1 MSFLFPAVLWGL
13 IAVSLPIIIHLI
25 SLRHTKT
32 VDFSTIRHIKALEHE
47 TIRKLK
53 IRQWILIVLR
63 MGIISALVLM
73 VSGPILMNDSLW
85 IPSENESTAVII
97 IDNSASMAVTN
108 DRHTYLD
115 KVKAELPNIVSGFN
129 GLVHL
134 HVYQTTPVKQLYDGI
149 IERGMSINPA
159 IWNISQAVGRDK
171 IWSVVIRY

>member
-73 VSGPILMNDSLW
+73 VSGPILMNDSPW

-97 IDNSASMAVTN
+97 IDKAAASKLEDLAFYQ
-108 DRHTYLD
+108 HIE
-115 KVKAELPNIVSGFN
+115 AENQKLQA
-129 GLVHL
+129 HL
-134 HVYQTTPVKQLYDGI
+134 ATL
-149 IERGMSINPA
+149 
-159 IWNISQAVGRDK
+159 
-171 IWSVVIRY
+171 

>member
-63 MGIISALVLM
+63 MGIISVLVLM
-73 VSGPILMNDSLW
+73 VSFYFLLLFVIVFNRL
-85 IPSENESTAVII
+85 TASVPPRPR
-97 IDNSASMAVTN
+97 NPPAA
-108 DRHTYLD
+108 RLHG
-115 KVKAELPNIVSGFN
+115 KVGALFPQK
-129 GLVHL
+129 
-134 HVYQTTPVKQLYDGI
+134 
-149 IERGMSINPA
+149 
-159 IWNISQAVGRDK
+159 
-171 IWSVVIRY
+171 